1 MFGVVSASLIMDVAR
16 SKGVYYQLELDLGCP
31 IWVFVNPKHLTAETK
46 GYQTFDERGRKNGM
60 MGSVDHPYF
69 TETRNWLHNNGWIKM
84 ETGYWNG
91 DKVLKPFY
99 FNNVLLNT
107 GETFACAPAM
117 SGKRF
122 TENYN
127 GGEPDYSLKNYIND
141 EEW

>member
-1 MFGVVSASLIMDVAR
+1 MFGAVPASLIMDVAR

-31 IWVFVNPKHLTAETK
+31 IWVFVSPRYLTAETK

-60 MGSVDHPYF
+60 TGSVDHPYF

-91 DKVLKPFY
+91 DKVIKPFY
-99 FNNVLLNT
+99 FNNVLLNA
-107 GETFACAPAM
+107 GESFGCAPAM

-122 TENYN
+122 TKNYN

-141 EEW
+141 EWW